1 MREGLT
7 VIVGMCKKYLI
18 VIGIILAI
26 ILWAFRPDTT
36 SLQSNGVVWNGKQ
49 NIVSQSTAENI
60 CIPCF
65 DALHFNAGVK
75 EQKVNFYNPEIN
87 SCYMN
92 MSIELADGTEIWST
106 NNIAPG
112 YGVYDIVLNEAL
124 ESGEYNNSHFV
135 VRCFDTETDTEMNG
149 ANIVF
154 NLYVNKG

>member
-1 MREGLT
+1 
-7 VIVGMCKKYLI
+7 
-18 VIGIILAI
+18 
-26 ILWAFRPDTT
+26 
-36 SLQSNGVVWNGKQ
+36 
-49 NIVSQSTAENI
+49 
-60 CIPCF
+60 
-65 DALHFNAGVK
+65 
-75 EQKVNFYNPEIN
+75 
-87 SCYMN
+87 MN